1 MAVTNA
7 CAPPLLSHQVRRH
20 RRANRSHSQPAGE
33 RPRLHHS
40 NNGAPLMRIERRLVQ
55 HLKSL
60 SPIVRVSKGTRL
72 FTQGEP
78 ANQACVI
85 EMGRVRLWLADDQGT
100 PIWSR
105 IVGSGS
111 VLGLPSSISGR
122 PYSLTAVAI
131 ESVDVA
137 FVGRD
142 ALQEVITTNPE
153 VSTAVLRILSEELSQ
168 LRQSM
173 GRDGGNSRRKRRV
186 VDRHRP

>member
-1 MAVTNA
+1 MRVPHPCYHTR
-7 CAPPLLSHQVRRH
+7 CAAIASAIGRIHQ
-20 RRANRSHSQPAGE
+20 RRANGRGYITATTV
-33 RPRLHHS
+33 
-40 NNGAPLMRIERRLVQ
+40 MRIERRLAQ

-60 SPIVRVSKGTRL
+60 STIVRVSKGTRL

-85 EMGRVRLWLADDQGT
+85 EMGRVRLWLADDQGN

-105 IVGSGS
+105 IVGSGA

-122 PYSLTAVAI
+122 AYSLTAVAL
-131 ESVDVA
+131 ESVHVA

-142 ALQEVITTNPE
+142 VLQEVITTNPK

-168 LRQSM
+168 LR
-173 GRDGGNSRRKRRV
+173 
-186 VDRHRP
+186 